1 MCKTQTINL
10 IESEYLAEGNTR
22 RVYLHPDRDDVIIK
36 IAKPN
41 NMPWLK
47 RYVRPLNRRFGPLR
61 NEYREYEAYFAYVS
75 QRGDL
80 PPFLPVLK
88 GFVKTNLGVGLMS
101 EKISDEQGGLAP
113 ACAITLPGTG
123 CRRRSRS

>member
-47 RYVRPLNRRFGPLR
+47 RYVRPLNRRFGPCATNTASMKPISPMSPNVAICR
-61 NEYREYEAYFAYVS
+61 PSCRCS
-75 QRGDL
+75 RG
-80 PPFLPVLK
+80 
-88 GFVKTNLGVGLMS
+88 S
-101 EKISDEQGGLAP
+101 
-113 ACAITLPGTG
+113 
-123 CRRRSRS
+123 